1 MLVVQGLDDN
11 AAPPGNGYAL
21 RDAVGDRVQVVD
33 IPGAGHFMILEQ
45 PDAVHEAVLRF
56 LGTALR

>member
-1 MLVVQGLDDN
+1 
-11 AAPPGNGYAL
+11 
-21 RDAVGDRVQVVD
+21 VGDRVQVVD